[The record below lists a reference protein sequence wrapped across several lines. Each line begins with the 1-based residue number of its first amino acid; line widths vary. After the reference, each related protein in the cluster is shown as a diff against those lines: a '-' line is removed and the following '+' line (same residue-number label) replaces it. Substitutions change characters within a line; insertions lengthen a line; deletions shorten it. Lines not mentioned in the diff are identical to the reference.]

1 VTRTTTFRWMAKDI
15 KGNVSTG
22 SDRFVITGRPPG

>member
-1 VTRTTTFRWMAKDI
+1 VTTTTTFRWMATDM

-22 SDRFVITGRPPG
+22 KMKHTIIGS